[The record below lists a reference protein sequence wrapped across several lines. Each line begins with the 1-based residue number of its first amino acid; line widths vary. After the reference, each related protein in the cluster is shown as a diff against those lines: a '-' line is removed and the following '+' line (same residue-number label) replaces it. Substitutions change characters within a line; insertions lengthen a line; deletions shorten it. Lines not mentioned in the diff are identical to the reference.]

1 MTRFSHSLA
10 RFAAFSIILLS
21 ASAFA
26 DSAPGAVQVGNL
38 VVESGWVRAT
48 PNGAKAG
55 AAYLTV
61 ENKGNVEDRLISGS
75 SDVAPTVQVHE
86 MKVDNGVMSMREVE
100 GGLAL
105 PAHSRTDLKP
115 GSYHL
120 MLIGLTKPIAPGQ
133 DVALTLHFAKAGDV
147 TLHLPAKD
155 AYAMKSSGGMGG
167 MMQGGGAK

>member
-1 MTRFSHSLA
+1 MTNSRSLA
-10 RFAAFSIILLS
+10 RFAAFSLLLLS

-26 DSAPGAVQVGNL
+26 DSAPGMGHAGNL
-38 VVESGWVRAT
+38 VIEGGWVRAT

-61 ENKGNVEDRLISGS
+61 ENKGETEDRLMSGS
-75 SDVAPTVQVHE
+75 SNVAPTVQVHE

-105 PAHSRTDLKP
+105 PPHAKTELKP
-115 GSYHL
+115 GGYHI

-155 AYAMKSSGGMGG
+155 ASAMQSMGGMGG
-167 MMQGGGAK
+167 MMHGEGAK